1 MYRKTG
7 IKKPSF
13 LYPFYQEMREK
24 AMWMEE
30 LPNGKY
36 KFFERY
42 RDPYTE
48 KLKKVSVTMEKKTP
62 QARNQ
67 AALLLQEKIKQK
79 LNKKQVESITFEE
92 IYKLFYKTWEQTV
105 KESTKHNCKS
115 IDKKMKEVIPPDT
128 LLANLDRRF
137 LQEAIDKVIKN
148 NGYIAAKKIR
158 HRLRGIFKYA
168 VQYSYIENN
177 EVDYTTIPKKPK
189 TLEDLEKK
197 RNNFLTMDEI
207 KALVKVLNSREYHQ
221 KYADMVIVLALTGM
235 RYGELSALQLKNID
249 FQNNK
254 IEITGNFDSVNK
266 IKTLPKTTNSI
277 RTIKASKTV
286 MEAIQRQIARL
297 GERFKP
303 LTSDDYIF
311 CFEKWNQPT
320 TIACFIQIL
329 KKYGKEAGIDKN
341 LTSHIF
347 RHSHIS
353 FLAESGLP
361 IKSIMDRV
369 GHSNAKITLEIYS
382 HTTQDMEDKLVNK
395 LDSIF

>member
-1 MYRKTG
+1 
-7 IKKPSF
+7 
-13 LYPFYQEMREK
+13 
-24 AMWMEE
+24 MWIEE
-30 LPNGKY
+30 LPTGKY

-42 RDPYTE
+42 KDPYTE

-92 IYKLFYKTWEQTV
+92 IYKLFYKSWSQTV

-115 IDKKMKEVIPPDT
+115 IDKKMKEVIPSDT

-137 LQEAIDKVIKN
+137 LQEAIDKVIKT
-148 NGYIAAKKIR
+148 NGHIAAKKIR

-177 EVDYTTIPKKPK
+177 EVDYTTIPQKPK

-207 KALVKVLNSREYHQ
+207 KALVKALNSREYHQ

-254 IEITGNFDSVNK
+254 IEITGNFDSINK

-297 GERFKP
+297 SERFQP

-369 GHSNAKITLEIYS
+369 GHSNAKMTLEIYS
-382 HTTQDMEDKLVNK
+382 HTTQDMEDKLVDK

>member
-1 MYRKTG
+1 
-7 IKKPSF
+7 
-13 LYPFYQEMREK
+13 
-24 AMWMEE
+24 MWMEE

-42 RDPYTE
+42 KDPYTE
-48 KLKKVSVTMEKKTP
+48 KLKKVSVTLEKKTP

-79 LNKKQVESITFEE
+79 LNTKQVESITFEE
-92 IYKLFYKTWEQTV
+92 IYKLFYKSWEQTV

-115 IDKKMKEVIPPDT
+115 IDKKMKEVIPSDT

-137 LQEAIDKVIKN
+137 LQEAIDKVIKT
-148 NGYIAAKKIR
+148 NGHIAAKKIR

-168 VQYSYIENN
+168 VQYSYIDNN
-177 EVDYTTIPKKPK
+177 EVDYTTIPQRPK
-189 TLEDLEKK
+189 TLEELEKK

-207 KALVKVLNSREYHQ
+207 KALVNVLNGREYHQ

-297 GERFKP
+297 SERFQP

-369 GHSNAKITLEIYS
+369 GHSNAKMTLEIYS
-382 HTTQDMEDKLVNK
+382 HTTQDMEDKLVDK

>member
-1 MYRKTG
+1 
-7 IKKPSF
+7 
-13 LYPFYQEMREK
+13 
-24 AMWMEE
+24 MWMEE

-42 RDPYTE
+42 KDPYTE

-67 AALLLQEKIKQK
+67 AAILLQEKI
-79 LNKKQVESITFEE
+79 NKKISTKQVESITFEE
-92 IYKLFYKTWEQTV
+92 IYKLFYKSWSQTV

-115 IDKKMKEVIPPDT
+115 IDKKMKEVIPSDT

-137 LQEAIDKVIKN
+137 LQEAIEKVIET
-148 NGYIAAKKIR
+148 NGHIAAKKVR

-177 EVDYTTIPKKPK
+177 EVDYTTIPQRPK
-189 TLEDLEKK
+189 TLEELEKK

-207 KALVKVLNSREYHQ
+207 KTLVNVLNGREYHQ
-221 KYADMVIVLALTGM
+221 KYADMVLVLSLTGM
-235 RYGELSALQLKNID
+235 RYGELTALQLKNID

-277 RTIKASKTV
+277 RTIKVSKTV

-297 GERFKP
+297 SERFQP
-303 LTSDDYIF
+303 LSSDDYIF
-311 CFEKWNQPT
+311 CFERWNQPT
-320 TIACFIQIL
+320 TISCFIQIL

-369 GHSNAKITLEIYS
+369 GHSNAKMTLEIYS
-382 HTTQDMEDKLVNK
+382 HTTQDMEDKLVDK

>member
-1 MYRKTG
+1 
-7 IKKPSF
+7 
-13 LYPFYQEMREK
+13 
-24 AMWMEE
+24 MWMEE
-30 LPNGKY
+30 LPTGKY

-42 RDPYTE
+42 KDPYTE

-92 IYKLFYKTWEQTV
+92 IYKLFYKSWSQTV

-115 IDKKMKEVIPPDT
+115 IDKKMKEVIPSDT

-137 LQEAIDKVIKN
+137 LQEAIEKVIET
-148 NGYIAAKKIR
+148 NGHIAAKKVR

-177 EVDYTTIPKKPK
+177 EVDYTTIPQRPK
-189 TLEDLEKK
+189 TLEELEKK

-207 KALVKVLNSREYHQ
+207 KALVNVLNGREYHQ
-221 KYADMVIVLALTGM
+221 KYADMVLVLSLTGM
-235 RYGELSALQLKNID
+235 RYGELTALQLKNID

-297 GERFKP
+297 SERFQP
-303 LTSDDYIF
+303 LSNDDYIF
-311 CFEKWNQPT
+311 CFERWNQPT
-320 TIACFIQIL
+320 TISCFIQIL

-369 GHSNAKITLEIYS
+369 GHSNAKMTLEIYS
-382 HTTQDMEDKLVNK
+382 HTTQDMEDKLVDK

>member
-1 MYRKTG
+1 
-7 IKKPSF
+7 
-13 LYPFYQEMREK
+13 
-24 AMWMEE
+24 MWMEE

-42 RDPYTE
+42 KDPYTE
-48 KLKKVSVTMEKKTP
+48 KLKKVSVTMEKKTS

-79 LNKKQVESITFEE
+79 LNTKQVESITFEE
-92 IYKLFYKTWEQTV
+92 IYKLFYKSWEQTV

-115 IDKKMKEVIPPDT
+115 IDKKMKEVIPSDT

-137 LQEAIDKVIKN
+137 LQEAIDKVIKT
-148 NGYIAAKKIR
+148 NGHIAAKKIR

-177 EVDYTTIPKKPK
+177 EVDYTTIPQKPK

-369 GHSNAKITLEIYS
+369 GHSNAKMTLEIYS
-382 HTTQDMEDKLVNK
+382 HTTQDMEDKLVDK

>member
-1 MYRKTG
+1 
-7 IKKPSF
+7 
-13 LYPFYQEMREK
+13 
-24 AMWMEE
+24 MWIEE

-42 RDPYTE
+42 KDPYTE

-92 IYKLFYKTWEQTV
+92 IYKLFYKSWSQTV

-115 IDKKMKEVIPPDT
+115 IDKKMKEVIPSDT

-137 LQEAIDKVIKN
+137 LQEAIEKVIET
-148 NGYIAAKKIR
+148 NGHIAAKKVR

-177 EVDYTTIPKKPK
+177 EVDYTTIPQRPK
-189 TLEDLEKK
+189 TLEELEKK

-207 KALVKVLNSREYHQ
+207 KTLVNVLNGREYHQ
-221 KYADMVIVLALTGM
+221 KYADMVLVLSLTGM
-235 RYGELSALQLKNID
+235 RYGELTALQLKNVD

-297 GERFKP
+297 SERFQP
-303 LTSDDYIF
+303 LSSDDYIF
-311 CFEKWNQPT
+311 CFERWNQPT
-320 TIACFIQIL
+320 TISCFIQIL

-369 GHSNAKITLEIYS
+369 GHSNAKMTLEIYS
-382 HTTQDMEDKLVNK
+382 HTTQDMEDKLVDK

>member
-1 MYRKTG
+1 
-7 IKKPSF
+7 
-13 LYPFYQEMREK
+13 
-24 AMWMEE
+24 MWMEE
-30 LPNGKY
+30 LPTGKY

-42 RDPYTE
+42 KDPYTE

-92 IYKLFYKTWEQTV
+92 IYKLFYKSWSQTV

-115 IDKKMKEVIPPDT
+115 IDKKMKEVIPSDT

-137 LQEAIDKVIKN
+137 LQEAIEKVIET
-148 NGYIAAKKIR
+148 NGHIAAKKVR

-177 EVDYTTIPKKPK
+177 EVDYTTIPQRPK
-189 TLEDLEKK
+189 TLEELEKK

-207 KALVKVLNSREYHQ
+207 KALVNVLNGREYHQ
-221 KYADMVIVLALTGM
+221 KYADMVLVLSLTGM
-235 RYGELSALQLKNID
+235 RYGELTALQLKNID

-297 GERFKP
+297 SERFQP
-303 LTSDDYIF
+303 LSNDDYIF
-311 CFEKWNQPT
+311 CFERWNQPT
-320 TIACFIQIL
+320 TISCFIQVL
-329 KKYGKEAGIDKN
+329 KKYGKEAGIGKN

-369 GHSNAKITLEIYS
+369 GHANAKMTLEIYS
-382 HTTQDMEDKLVNK
+382 HTTEDMEDKLVNK

>member
-1 MYRKTG
+1 
-7 IKKPSF
+7 
-13 LYPFYQEMREK
+13 
-24 AMWMEE
+24 MWMEE
-30 LPNGKY
+30 LPTGKY
-36 KFFERY
+36 KFFERFK
-42 RDPYTE
+42 DPYTE
-48 KLKKVSVTMEKKTP
+48 KLRKVSVTMEKKTP
-62 QARNQ
+62 QAKNQ

-92 IYKLFYKTWEQTV
+92 IYKLFYKSWEQTV

-115 IDKKMKEVIPPDT
+115 IDKKMKEVIPSDT

-137 LQEAIDKVIKN
+137 LQEAIDKVIKT
-148 NGYIAAKKIR
+148 NGHIAAKKIR

-177 EVDYTTIPKKPK
+177 EVDYTTIPQKPK

-221 KYADMVIVLALTGM
+221 KYADMVIVLSLTGM

-297 GERFKP
+297 SERFQP
-303 LTSDDYIF
+303 LTSNDYIF

-369 GHSNAKITLEIYS
+369 GHSNAKMTLEIYS
-382 HTTQDMEDKLVNK
+382 HTTQDMEDKLVDK

>member
-1 MYRKTG
+1 
-7 IKKPSF
+7 
-13 LYPFYQEMREK
+13 
-24 AMWMEE
+24 MWMEE

-42 RDPYTE
+42 KDPYTE

-67 AALLLQEKIKQK
+67 AALLLQEKIKEK
-79 LNKKQVESITFEE
+79 LKKKQVESVTFEE
-92 IYKLFYKTWEQTV
+92 IYKLFYKSWEQTV

-115 IDKKMKEVIPPDT
+115 IDKKMKEVIPSDT

-137 LQEAIDKVIKN
+137 LQEAIDKVIKT
-148 NGYIAAKKIR
+148 NGHIAAKKIR

-177 EVDYTTIPKKPK
+177 EVDYTTIPQKPK

-207 KALVKVLNSREYHQ
+207 KALVNVLNGREYHQ

-235 RYGELSALQLKNID
+235 RYGELTALQLKNID

-297 GERFKP
+297 SERFQP
-303 LTSDDYIF
+303 LSSDDYIF
-311 CFEKWNQPT
+311 CFERWNQPT

-369 GHSNAKITLEIYS
+369 GHSNAKMTLEIYS
-382 HTTQDMEDKLVNK
+382 HTTQDMEDKLVDK

>member
-1 MYRKTG
+1 
-7 IKKPSF
+7 
-13 LYPFYQEMREK
+13 
-24 AMWMEE
+24 MWMEE
-30 LPNGKY
+30 LPTGKY

-42 RDPYTE
+42 KDPYTE

-62 QARNQ
+62 QAKNQ
-67 AALLLQEKIKQK
+67 AAILLQEKIKQK

-92 IYKLFYKTWEQTV
+92 IYKLFYKTWSQTV

-115 IDKKMKEVIPPDT
+115 IDKKMKEVIPSDT

-137 LQEAIDKVIKN
+137 LQEAIEKVIET
-148 NGYIAAKKIR
+148 NGHIAAKKVR

-177 EVDYTTIPKKPK
+177 EVDYTTIPQRPK
-189 TLEDLEKK
+189 TLEELEKK

-207 KALVKVLNSREYHQ
+207 KALVNVLNGREYHQ
-221 KYADMVIVLALTGM
+221 KYADMVLVLSLTGM
-235 RYGELSALQLKNID
+235 RYGELTALQLKNID

-297 GERFKP
+297 SERFQP
-303 LTSDDYIF
+303 LSSDDYIF
-311 CFEKWNQPT
+311 CFERWNQPT
-320 TIACFIQIL
+320 TISCFIQIL

-369 GHSNAKITLEIYS
+369 GHSNAKMTLEIYS
-382 HTTQDMEDKLVNK
+382 HTTQDMEDKLVDK

>member
-1 MYRKTG
+1 
-7 IKKPSF
+7 
-13 LYPFYQEMREK
+13 
-24 AMWMEE
+24 MWMEE
-30 LPNGKY
+30 LPTGKY

-42 RDPYTE
+42 KDPYTE

-92 IYKLFYKTWEQTV
+92 IYKLFYKSWSQTV

-115 IDKKMKEVIPPDT
+115 IDKKMKEVIPSDT

-137 LQEAIDKVIKN
+137 LQEAIEKVIET
-148 NGYIAAKKIR
+148 NGHIAAKKVR

-177 EVDYTTIPKKPK
+177 EVDYTTIPQRPK
-189 TLEDLEKK
+189 TLEELEKK

-207 KALVKVLNSREYHQ
+207 KALVNVLNGREYHQ
-221 KYADMVIVLALTGM
+221 KYADMVLVLSLTGM
-235 RYGELSALQLKNID
+235 RYGELTALQLKNID

-297 GERFKP
+297 SERFQP
-303 LTSDDYIF
+303 LSNDDYIF
-311 CFEKWNQPT
+311 CFERWNQPT
-320 TIACFIQIL
+320 TISCFIQVL
-329 KKYGKEAGIDKN
+329 KKYGKEAGIGKN

-369 GHSNAKITLEIYS
+369 GHSNAKMTLEIYS
-382 HTTQDMEDKLVNK
+382 HTTQDMEDKLVDK

>member
-1 MYRKTG
+1 
-7 IKKPSF
+7 
-13 LYPFYQEMREK
+13 
-24 AMWMEE
+24 MWMEE

-42 RDPYTE
+42 KDPYTE

-62 QARNQ
+62 QAKNQ
-67 AALLLQEKIKQK
+67 AAILLQEKI
-79 LNKKQVESITFEE
+79 NKKISTKQVESITFEE
-92 IYKLFYKTWEQTV
+92 IYKLFYKSWSQTV

-115 IDKKMKEVIPPDT
+115 IDKKMKEVIPSDT

-137 LQEAIDKVIKN
+137 LQEAIEKVIET
-148 NGYIAAKKIR
+148 NGHIAAKKVR

-177 EVDYTTIPKKPK
+177 EVDYTTIPQRPK
-189 TLEDLEKK
+189 TLEELEKK

-207 KALVKVLNSREYHQ
+207 KALVNVLNGREYHQ
-221 KYADMVIVLALTGM
+221 KYADMVLVLSLTGM
-235 RYGELSALQLKNID
+235 RYGELTALQLKNID

-277 RTIKASKTV
+277 RTIKVSKTV

-297 GERFKP
+297 SERFQP
-303 LTSDDYIF
+303 LSSDDYIF
-311 CFEKWNQPT
+311 CFERWNQPT
-320 TIACFIQIL
+320 TISCFIQIL

-369 GHSNAKITLEIYS
+369 GHSNAKMTLEIYS
-382 HTTQDMEDKLVNK
+382 HTTQDMEDKLVDK

>member
-1 MYRKTG
+1 
-7 IKKPSF
+7 
-13 LYPFYQEMREK
+13 
-24 AMWMEE
+24 
-30 LPNGKY
+30 
-36 KFFERY
+36 
-42 RDPYTE
+42 
-48 KLKKVSVTMEKKTP
+48 MEKKTP

-92 IYKLFYKTWEQTV
+92 IYKLFYKSWSQTV

-115 IDKKMKEVIPPDT
+115 IDKKMKEVIPSDT

-137 LQEAIDKVIKN
+137 LQEAIEKVIET
-148 NGYIAAKKIR
+148 NGHIAAKKVR

-177 EVDYTTIPKKPK
+177 EVDYTTIPQRPK
-189 TLEDLEKK
+189 TLEELEKK

-207 KALVKVLNSREYHQ
+207 KALVNVLNGREYHQ
-221 KYADMVIVLALTGM
+221 KYADMVLVLSLTGM
-235 RYGELSALQLKNID
+235 RYGELTALQLKNID

-277 RTIKASKTV
+277 RTIKASKIV

-297 GERFKP
+297 SERFQP
-303 LTSDDYIF
+303 LSNDDYIF
-311 CFEKWNQPT
+311 CFERWNQPT
-320 TIACFIQIL
+320 TISCFIQIL

-369 GHSNAKITLEIYS
+369 GHSNAKMTLEIYS
-382 HTTQDMEDKLVNK
+382 HTTQDMEDKLVDK

>member
-1 MYRKTG
+1 
-7 IKKPSF
+7 
-13 LYPFYQEMREK
+13 
-24 AMWMEE
+24 MWMEE

-36 KFFERY
+36 KFFERFK
-42 RDPYTE
+42 DPYTE

-92 IYKLFYKTWEQTV
+92 IYKLFYKSWSQTV

-115 IDKKMKEVIPPDT
+115 IDKKMKEVIPSDT

-137 LQEAIDKVIKN
+137 LQEAIEKVIET
-148 NGYIAAKKIR
+148 NGHIAAKKVR

-177 EVDYTTIPKKPK
+177 EVDYTTIPQKPK
-189 TLEDLEKK
+189 TLEELEKK

-207 KALVKVLNSREYHQ
+207 KTLVNVLNGREYHQ
-221 KYADMVIVLALTGM
+221 KYADMVLVLSLTGM
-235 RYGELSALQLKNID
+235 RYGELTALQLKNVD

-277 RTIKASKTV
+277 RTIKVSKTV

-297 GERFKP
+297 SERFQP
-303 LTSDDYIF
+303 LSSDDYIF
-311 CFEKWNQPT
+311 CFERWNQPT
-320 TIACFIQIL
+320 TISCFIQIL

-369 GHSNAKITLEIYS
+369 GHSNAKMTLEIYS
-382 HTTQDMEDKLVNK
+382 HTTQDMEDKLVDK

>member
-1 MYRKTG
+1 
-7 IKKPSF
+7 
-13 LYPFYQEMREK
+13 
-24 AMWMEE
+24 MWMEE

-42 RDPYTE
+42 KDPYTE
-48 KLKKVSVTMEKKTP
+48 KLKKVSVTMEKKTS

-79 LNKKQVESITFEE
+79 LNTKQVESITFEE
-92 IYKLFYKTWEQTV
+92 IYKLFYKSWEQTV

-115 IDKKMKEVIPPDT
+115 IDKKMKEVIPSDT

-137 LQEAIDKVIKN
+137 LQEAIDKVIKT
-148 NGYIAAKKIR
+148 NGHITAKKIR

-177 EVDYTTIPKKPK
+177 EVDYTTIPQKPK

-254 IEITGNFDSVNK
+254 IEITGNFDSINK

-297 GERFKP
+297 SERFQP
-303 LTSDDYIF
+303 LISNDYIF

-369 GHSNAKITLEIYS
+369 GHSNAKMTLEIYS
-382 HTTQDMEDKLVNK
+382 HTTQDMEDKLVDK

>member
-1 MYRKTG
+1 
-7 IKKPSF
+7 
-13 LYPFYQEMREK
+13 
-24 AMWMEE
+24 MWMEE

-42 RDPYTE
+42 KDPYTE
-48 KLKKVSVTMEKKTP
+48 KLKKVSVTMEKKTS

-115 IDKKMKEVIPPDT
+115 IDKKMKEVIPSDT

-137 LQEAIDKVIKN
+137 LQEAIDKVIKT

-177 EVDYTTIPKKPK
+177 EVDYTTIPQKPK

-254 IEITGNFDSVNK
+254 IEITGNFDSINK

-297 GERFKP
+297 SERFQP
-303 LTSDDYIF
+303 LTSNDYIF

-369 GHSNAKITLEIYS
+369 GHSNAKMTLEIYS

>member
-1 MYRKTG
+1 
-7 IKKPSF
+7 
-13 LYPFYQEMREK
+13 
-24 AMWMEE
+24 MWMEE

-42 RDPYTE
+42 KDPYTE
-48 KLKKVSVTMEKKTP
+48 KLKKVSVTMEKKTS

-79 LNKKQVESITFEE
+79 LNTKQVESITFEE
-92 IYKLFYKTWEQTV
+92 IYKLFYKSWEQTV

-115 IDKKMKEVIPPDT
+115 IDKKMKEVIPSDT

-137 LQEAIDKVIKN
+137 LQEAIDKVIKT
-148 NGYIAAKKIR
+148 NGHIAAKKIR

-177 EVDYTTIPKKPK
+177 EVDYTTIPQKPK

-235 RYGELSALQLKNID
+235 RYGEFSALQLKNID

-286 MEAIQRQIARL
+286 MEAIQRQIVRL
-297 GERFKP
+297 SERFQP

-311 CFEKWNQPT
+311 CFERWNQPT

-369 GHSNAKITLEIYS
+369 GHSNAKMTLEIYS
-382 HTTQDMEDKLVNK
+382 HTTQDMEDKLVDK

>member
-1 MYRKTG
+1 
-7 IKKPSF
+7 
-13 LYPFYQEMREK
+13 
-24 AMWMEE
+24 MWMEE

-42 RDPYTE
+42 KDPYTE
-48 KLKKVSVTMEKKTP
+48 KLKKVSVTMEKKTS

-79 LNKKQVESITFEE
+79 LNTKQVESITFEE
-92 IYKLFYKTWEQTV
+92 IYKLFYKSWEQTV

-115 IDKKMKEVIPPDT
+115 IDKKMKEVIPSDT

-137 LQEAIDKVIKN
+137 LQEAIDKVIKT
-148 NGYIAAKKIR
+148 NGHIAAKKIR

-177 EVDYTTIPKKPK
+177 EVDYTTIPQKPK

-286 MEAIQRQIARL
+286 MEAIQRQIVRL
-297 GERFKP
+297 SERFQP

-320 TIACFIQIL
+320 TIACFIHIL
-329 KKYGKEAGIDKN
+329 KKYSKEAGIDKN

-369 GHSNAKITLEIYS
+369 GHSNAKMTLEIYS

>member
-1 MYRKTG
+1 
-7 IKKPSF
+7 
-13 LYPFYQEMREK
+13 
-24 AMWMEE
+24 MWIEE

-42 RDPYTE
+42 KDPYTE

-67 AALLLQEKIKQK
+67 AVILLQEKI
-79 LNKKQVESITFEE
+79 NKKIITKQVESITFEE
-92 IYKLFYKTWEQTV
+92 IYKLFYKSWSQTV

-115 IDKKMKEVIPPDT
+115 IDKKMKEVIPSDT

-137 LQEAIDKVIKN
+137 LQEAIEKVIET
-148 NGYIAAKKIR
+148 NGHIAAKKVR

-168 VQYSYIENN
+168 VQYSYIDNN
-177 EVDYTTIPKKPK
+177 EVDYTTIPQKPK
-189 TLEDLEKK
+189 TLEELEKK

-207 KALVKVLNSREYHQ
+207 KTLVNVLNGREYHQ
-221 KYADMVIVLALTGM
+221 KYADMVLVLSLTGM
-235 RYGELSALQLKNID
+235 RYGELTALQLKNVD

-277 RTIKASKTV
+277 RTIKVSKTV

-297 GERFKP
+297 SERFQP
-303 LTSDDYIF
+303 LSSDDYIF
-311 CFEKWNQPT
+311 CFERWNQPT
-320 TIACFIQIL
+320 TISCFIQIL

-369 GHSNAKITLEIYS
+369 GHANAKMTLEIYS
-382 HTTQDMEDKLVNK
+382 HTTEDMEDKLVDK

>member
-1 MYRKTG
+1 
-7 IKKPSF
+7 
-13 LYPFYQEMREK
+13 
-24 AMWMEE
+24 MWMEE

-137 LQEAIDKVIKN
+137 LQEAIDKVIKT
-148 NGYIAAKKIR
+148 NGHIAAKKIR

-177 EVDYTTIPKKPK
+177 EVDYTTIPQKPK

-286 MEAIQRQIARL
+286 TEAIQRQIARL
-297 GERFKP
+297 SERFQP

-369 GHSNAKITLEIYS
+369 GHSNAKMTLEIYS

>member
-1 MYRKTG
+1 
-7 IKKPSF
+7 
-13 LYPFYQEMREK
+13 
-24 AMWMEE
+24 MWMEE

-42 RDPYTE
+42 KDLYTE

-67 AALLLQEKIKQK
+67 AAILLQEKI
-79 LNKKQVESITFEE
+79 NKKISTKQVESITFEE
-92 IYKLFYKTWEQTV
+92 IYKLFYKSWSQTV

-115 IDKKMKEVIPPDT
+115 IDKKMKEVIPSDT

-137 LQEAIDKVIKN
+137 LQEAIEKVIET
-148 NGYIAAKKIR
+148 NGHIAAKKVR

-177 EVDYTTIPKKPK
+177 EVDYTTIPQRPK
-189 TLEDLEKK
+189 TLEELEKK

-207 KALVKVLNSREYHQ
+207 KTLVNVLNGREYHQ
-221 KYADMVIVLALTGM
+221 KYADMVLVLSLTGM
-235 RYGELSALQLKNID
+235 RYGELTALQLKNVD

-277 RTIKASKTV
+277 RTIKVSKTV

-297 GERFKP
+297 SERFQP
-303 LTSDDYIF
+303 LSSDDYIF
-311 CFEKWNQPT
+311 CFERWNQPT
-320 TIACFIQIL
+320 TISCFIQIL

-369 GHSNAKITLEIYS
+369 GHSNAKMTLEIYS
-382 HTTQDMEDKLVNK
+382 HTTQDMEDKLVDK

>member
-1 MYRKTG
+1 
-7 IKKPSF
+7 
-13 LYPFYQEMREK
+13 
-24 AMWMEE
+24 MWMEE
-30 LPNGKY
+30 LPTGKY

-42 RDPYTE
+42 KDPYTE

-92 IYKLFYKTWEQTV
+92 IYKLFYKSWSQTV

-115 IDKKMKEVIPPDT
+115 IDKKMKEVIPSDT

-137 LQEAIDKVIKN
+137 LQESIEKVIES
-148 NGYIAAKKIR
+148 NGHIAAKKVR

-177 EVDYTTIPKKPK
+177 EVDYTTIPQRPK
-189 TLEDLEKK
+189 TLEELEKK

-207 KALVKVLNSREYHQ
+207 KALVNVLNGREYHQ
-221 KYADMVIVLALTGM
+221 KYADMVLVLSLTGM
-235 RYGELSALQLKNID
+235 RYGELTALQLKNID

-297 GERFKP
+297 SERFQP
-303 LTSDDYIF
+303 LSNDDYIF
-311 CFEKWNQPT
+311 CFERWNQPT
-320 TIACFIQIL
+320 TISCFIQIL

-369 GHSNAKITLEIYS
+369 GHSNAKMTLEIYS
-382 HTTQDMEDKLVNK
+382 HTTQDMEDKLVDK

>member
-1 MYRKTG
+1 
-7 IKKPSF
+7 
-13 LYPFYQEMREK
+13 MREK

-137 LQEAIDKVIKN
+137 LQEAIDKVIKT
-148 NGYIAAKKIR
+148 NGHIAAKKIR

-177 EVDYTTIPKKPK
+177 EVDYTTIPQKPK

-297 GERFKP
+297 SERFQP

-369 GHSNAKITLEIYS
+369 GHSNAKMTLEIYS

>member
-1 MYRKTG
+1 
-7 IKKPSF
+7 
-13 LYPFYQEMREK
+13 
-24 AMWMEE
+24 MWMEE

-42 RDPYTE
+42 KDPYTE
-48 KLKKVSVTMEKKTP
+48 KLKKVSVTMEKKTS

-67 AALLLQEKIKQK
+67 AALLLQEKIKEK
-79 LNKKQVESITFEE
+79 LKKKQVESVTFEE
-92 IYKLFYKTWEQTV
+92 IYKLFYKSWEQTV

-115 IDKKMKEVIPPDT
+115 IDKKMKEVIPSDT

-137 LQEAIDKVIKN
+137 LQEAIDKVIKT
-148 NGYIAAKKIR
+148 NGHIAAKKIR

-177 EVDYTTIPKKPK
+177 EVDYTTIPQKPK

-207 KALVKVLNSREYHQ
+207 KALVKVLNSQEYHQ

-297 GERFKP
+297 SKRFKP

-369 GHSNAKITLEIYS
+369 GHSNAKMTLEIYS

-395 LDSIF
+395 LDNIF

>member
-1 MYRKTG
+1 
-7 IKKPSF
+7 
-13 LYPFYQEMREK
+13 
-24 AMWMEE
+24 MWMEE
-30 LPNGKY
+30 LSNGKY

-42 RDPYTE
+42 KDPYTE

-92 IYKLFYKTWEQTV
+92 IYELFYKSWSQTV

-115 IDKKMKEVIPPDT
+115 IDKKMKEVIPSDT

-137 LQEAIDKVIKN
+137 LQEAIEKVIET
-148 NGYIAAKKIR
+148 NGHIAAKKVR

-177 EVDYTTIPKKPK
+177 EVDYTTIPQRPK
-189 TLEDLEKK
+189 TLEELEKK

-207 KALVKVLNSREYHQ
+207 KALVNVLNGREYHQ
-221 KYADMVIVLALTGM
+221 KYADMVLVLSLTGM
-235 RYGELSALQLKNID
+235 RYGELTALQLKNID

-297 GERFKP
+297 SERFQP
-303 LTSDDYIF
+303 LSNDDYIF
-311 CFEKWNQPT
+311 CFERWNQPT
-320 TIACFIQIL
+320 TISCFIQIL

-369 GHSNAKITLEIYS
+369 GHSNAKMTLEIYS
-382 HTTQDMEDKLVNK
+382 HTTQDMEDKLVDK

>member
-1 MYRKTG
+1 
-7 IKKPSF
+7 
-13 LYPFYQEMREK
+13 
-24 AMWMEE
+24 MWMEE

-42 RDPYTE
+42 KDPYTE
-48 KLKKVSVTMEKKTP
+48 KLKKVSVTMEKKTS

-79 LNKKQVESITFEE
+79 LNTKQVESITFEE
-92 IYKLFYKTWEQTV
+92 IYKLFYKSWEQTV

-115 IDKKMKEVIPPDT
+115 IDKKMKEVIPSDT

-137 LQEAIDKVIKN
+137 LQEAIDKVIKT
-148 NGYIAAKKIR
+148 NGHIAAKKIR

-177 EVDYTTIPKKPK
+177 EVDYTTIPQKPK

-297 GERFKP
+297 SERFQP
-303 LTSDDYIF
+303 LSSDDYIF
-311 CFEKWNQPT
+311 CFERWNQPT

-369 GHSNAKITLEIYS
+369 GHSNAKMTLEIYS
-382 HTTQDMEDKLVNK
+382 HTTQDMEDKLVDK

>member
-1 MYRKTG
+1 
-7 IKKPSF
+7 
-13 LYPFYQEMREK
+13 
-24 AMWMEE
+24 MWMEE

-42 RDPYTE
+42 KDPYTE
-48 KLKKVSVTMEKKTP
+48 KLKKVSVTLEKKTP

-67 AALLLQEKIKQK
+67 AALLLQEKIQKK
-79 LNKKQVESITFEE
+79 LNTKQVESITFEE
-92 IYKLFYKTWEQTV
+92 IYKLFYKSWSQTV

-115 IDKKMKEVIPPDT
+115 IDKKMKEVIPSDT

-137 LQEAIDKVIKN
+137 LQEAIEKVIET
-148 NGYIAAKKIR
+148 NGHIAAKKVR

-177 EVDYTTIPKKPK
+177 EVDYTTIPQRPK
-189 TLEDLEKK
+189 TLEELEKK

-207 KALVKVLNSREYHQ
+207 KTLVNVLNGREYHQ
-221 KYADMVIVLALTGM
+221 KYADMVLVLSLTGM
-235 RYGELSALQLKNID
+235 RYGELTALQLKNVD

-277 RTIKASKTV
+277 RTIKVSKTV

-297 GERFKP
+297 SERFQP
-303 LTSDDYIF
+303 LSSDDYIF
-311 CFEKWNQPT
+311 CFERWNQPT
-320 TIACFIQIL
+320 TISCFIQIL

-369 GHSNAKITLEIYS
+369 GHSNAKMTLEIYS
-382 HTTQDMEDKLVNK
+382 HTTQDMEDKLVDK

>member
-1 MYRKTG
+1 
-7 IKKPSF
+7 
-13 LYPFYQEMREK
+13 
-24 AMWMEE
+24 MWMEE
-30 LPNGKY
+30 LPTGKY

-42 RDPYTE
+42 KDPYTE

-92 IYKLFYKTWEQTV
+92 IYKLFYKSWSQTV

-115 IDKKMKEVIPPDT
+115 IDKKMKEAIPSDT

-137 LQEAIDKVIKN
+137 LQEAIEKVIET
-148 NGYIAAKKIR
+148 NGHIAAKKVR

-168 VQYSYIENN
+168 VQYTYIENN
-177 EVDYTTIPKKPK
+177 EVDYTTIPQRPK
-189 TLEDLEKK
+189 TLEELEKK

-207 KALVKVLNSREYHQ
+207 KALVNVLNGREYHQ
-221 KYADMVIVLALTGM
+221 KYADMVLVLSLTGM
-235 RYGELSALQLKNID
+235 RYGELTALQLKNVD

-277 RTIKASKTV
+277 RTIKVSKTV

-297 GERFKP
+297 SERFQP
-303 LTSDDYIF
+303 LSSDDYIF
-311 CFEKWNQPT
+311 CFERWNQPT
-320 TIACFIQIL
+320 TISCFIQIL

-369 GHSNAKITLEIYS
+369 GHANAKMTLEIYS
-382 HTTQDMEDKLVNK
+382 HTTEDMEDKLVNK

>member
-1 MYRKTG
+1 
-7 IKKPSF
+7 
-13 LYPFYQEMREK
+13 
-24 AMWMEE
+24 MWMEE
-30 LPNGKY
+30 LPTGKY

-42 RDPYTE
+42 KDPYTE

-92 IYKLFYKTWEQTV
+92 IYKLFYKSWSQTV

-115 IDKKMKEVIPPDT
+115 IDKKMKEVIPSDT

-137 LQEAIDKVIKN
+137 LQEAIEKVIET
-148 NGYIAAKKIR
+148 NGHIAAKKVR

-177 EVDYTTIPKKPK
+177 EVDYTTIPQKPK

-197 RNNFLTMDEI
+197 RNNFLTMGEI
-207 KALVKVLNSREYHQ
+207 KVLVKVLNSREYHQ

-286 MEAIQRQIARL
+286 MEAIQRQIARI

-369 GHSNAKITLEIYS
+369 GHSNAKMTLEIYS

>member
-1 MYRKTG
+1 
-7 IKKPSF
+7 
-13 LYPFYQEMREK
+13 
-24 AMWMEE
+24 MWMEE
-30 LPNGKY
+30 LPTGKY

-42 RDPYTE
+42 KDPYTE

-92 IYKLFYKTWEQTV
+92 IYKLFYKSWSQTV

-115 IDKKMKEVIPPDT
+115 IDKKMKEVIPSDT

-137 LQEAIDKVIKN
+137 LQEAIEKVIET
-148 NGYIAAKKIR
+148 NGHIAAKKVR

-168 VQYSYIENN
+168 VQYTYIENN
-177 EVDYTTIPKKPK
+177 EVDYTTIPQRPK
-189 TLEDLEKK
+189 TLEELEKK

-207 KALVKVLNSREYHQ
+207 KALVNVLNGREYHQ
-221 KYADMVIVLALTGM
+221 KYADMVLVLSLTGM
-235 RYGELSALQLKNID
+235 RYGELTALQLKNVD

-277 RTIKASKTV
+277 RTIKVSKTV

-297 GERFKP
+297 SERFQP
-303 LTSDDYIF
+303 LSSDDYIF
-311 CFEKWNQPT
+311 CFERWNQPT
-320 TIACFIQIL
+320 TISCFIQIL

-369 GHSNAKITLEIYS
+369 GHANAKMTLEIYS
-382 HTTQDMEDKLVNK
+382 HTTEDMEDKLVNK